1 MKIAMI
7 GTGYVGLVSGACFA
21 DLGHTVICI
30 DNDED
35 KLEHLDRGEIP
46 IYEPGLEELVKKNVS
61 AGRLSFASWTT
72 DEIGDQDAIFIA
84 VGTPPSETDGSADLS
99 AVYAVAAELAPKLAG
114 YTIVV
119 NKSTVPVGTGDEVEA
134 IIGKTNP
141 SADFDVASNPEFL
154 REGSAIDDF
163 MRPDR
168 VVVGTDSERARDV
181 MRSIYRPLILNETPF
196 LITGRTT
203 AEIIKY
209 ANNAFLATKVTFIN
223 EISDICEAVGA
234 DVQDVSKGIGLDT
247 RIGQKFLQAGAGFGG
262 SCFPKDSLALTDTAR
277 KVGRPTQIVESVI
290 EANSERKR
298 RMADKVIAACG
309 GDVRGKTI
317 AVLGVTFKPNTDD
330 MRDAPSLDIIP
341 LLQAAGANIR
351 AFDPEGMQ
359 QAEPMLPGVTWGTDS
374 YEVMDGAAALL
385 ILTEWNAFRM
395 LDIGR
400 VKTLLTQPLIIDLRN
415 IYTLAEMQLAGVT
428 YHSVGRPSVGAD

>member
-21 DLGHTVICI
+21 DLGHTVVCI

-35 KLEHLDRGEIP
+35 KLELLYRGEIP
-46 IYEPGLEELVKKNVS
+46 IYEPGLEELVKKNVT
-61 AGRLSFASWTT
+61 AGRLGFTSW
-72 DEIGDQDAIFIA
+72 DNDDIGNQDAIFIA
-84 VGTPPSETDGSADLS
+84 VGTPPSERDGSADLS
-99 AVYAVAAELAPKLAG
+99 AVYSVAAELAPRLSG
-114 YTIVV
+114 YTIIV

-134 IIGKTNP
+134 IIRKTNP
-141 SADFDVASNPEFL
+141 DAEFDVASNPEFL

-163 MRPDR
+163 MKPDR
-168 VVVGTDSERARDV
+168 VVVGTDSERAREV
-181 MRSIYRPLILNETPF
+181 MRSIYRPLILNETPV

-234 DVQDVSKGIGLDT
+234 NVQDVSKGIGLDS

-262 SCFPKDSLALTDTAR
+262 SCFPKDALALTDTAR

-298 RMADKVIAACG
+298 RMADKVVAACG
-309 GDVRGKTI
+309 GDVSGKTL

-341 LLQAAGANIR
+341 LLQKAGAKIR

-359 QAEPMLPGVTWGTDS
+359 QAKSMLPGIEWGTDS

-400 VKTLLTQPLIIDLRN
+400 VKSLLTQPLIIDLRN
-415 IYTLAEMQLAGVT
+415 IYTLAEMEHAGIT
-428 YHSVGRPSVGAD
+428 YHSVGRPPVGVR

>member
-21 DLGHTVICI
+21 DLGHTVVCI

-35 KLEHLDRGEIP
+35 KLERLYRGEIP
-46 IYEPGLEELVKKNVS
+46 IYEPGLEELVKKNVT
-61 AGRLSFASWTT
+61 AGRLGFTSW
-72 DEIGDQDAIFIA
+72 DNDDIGNQDAIFIA
-84 VGTPPSETDGSADLS
+84 VGTPPSERDGSADLS
-99 AVYAVAAELAPKLAG
+99 AVYSVAAELAPRLSG
-114 YTIVV
+114 YTIIV

-134 IIGKTNP
+134 IIRKTNP
-141 SADFDVASNPEFL
+141 DAEFDVASNPEFL

-163 MRPDR
+163 MKPDR
-168 VVVGTDSERARDV
+168 VVVGTDSERAREV
-181 MRSIYRPLILNETPF
+181 MRSIYRPLILNETPV

-234 DVQDVSKGIGLDT
+234 NVQDVSKGIGLDS

-262 SCFPKDSLALTDTAR
+262 SCFPKDALALTDTAR

-298 RMADKVIAACG
+298 RMADKVVAACG
-309 GDVRGKTI
+309 GDVSGKTL

-341 LLQAAGANIR
+341 LLQKAGAKIR

-359 QAEPMLPGVTWGTDS
+359 QAKSMLPGIEWGTDS

-400 VKTLLTQPLIIDLRN
+400 VKSLLTQPLIIDLRN
-415 IYTLAEMQLAGVT
+415 IYTLAEMEHAGIT
-428 YHSVGRPSVGAD
+428 YHSVGRPPVGVR

>member
-7 GTGYVGLVSGACFA
+7 GTGYVGLVSGTCFA
-21 DLGHTVICI
+21 DLGHTVVCI
-30 DNDED
+30 DNDSH
-35 KLEHLDRGEIP
+35 KLDRLHRGEIP
-46 IYEPGLEELVKKNVS
+46 IYEPGLEELVKKNVA
-61 AGRLSFASWTT
+61 AGRLGFSGWA
-72 DEIGDQDAIFIA
+72 DADIGDQDAIFIA

-99 AVYAVAAELAPKLAG
+99 AVFAVAAELGPRLAG
-114 YTIVV
+114 YTTVV
-119 NKSTVPVGTGDEVEA
+119 NKSTVPVGTGDEVER
-134 IIGKTNP
+134 IIKTANP
-141 SADFDVASNPEFL
+141 AADFDVASNPEFL

-163 MRPDR
+163 MKPDR
-168 VVVGTDSERARDV
+168 VVVGTDSERARDL
-181 MRSIYRPLILNETPF
+181 MRSIYRPLILNETPV

-223 EISDICEAVGA
+223 EISDICEAAGA

-262 SCFPKDSLALTDTAR
+262 SCFPKDALALTDTAR
-277 KVGRPTQIVESVI
+277 KFGRPTQIVESVI

-298 RMADKVIAACG
+298 RMADKIIAACG
-309 GDVRGKTI
+309 GDVSGKTL

-341 LLQAAGANIR
+341 LLQKAGANIR

-359 QAEPMLPGVTWGTDS
+359 QAKDMLPGVEWGDDS
-374 YEVMDGAAALL
+374 YAVMEGAAALL

-395 LDIGR
+395 LDISR
-400 VKTLLTQPLIIDLRN
+400 VKSLLTEPLIIDLRN
-415 IYTLAEMQLAGVT
+415 IYTLAEMEQADVT
-428 YHSVGRPSVGAD
+428 YHSVGRPPVGVT